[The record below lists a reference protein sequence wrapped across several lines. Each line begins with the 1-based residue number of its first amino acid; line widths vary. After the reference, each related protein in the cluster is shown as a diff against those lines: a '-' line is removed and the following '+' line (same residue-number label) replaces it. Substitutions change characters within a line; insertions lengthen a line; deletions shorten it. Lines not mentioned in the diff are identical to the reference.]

1 MRKHPQ
7 IDLTAFELAD
17 AAQRKAVQA
26 RKRKLKRNS
35 AQLQSKSLPAA
46 ATPFSPPSAGQRR
59 SAQQQLGDL
68 YELRALEALRQ
79 AGCCLLAR
87 QLSCPVGELDLVVRD
102 GQTLVFV
109 EVRYRSNPHFGGAL
123 ASISQSKQTRLFKAV
138 QWWLP
143 ALVRKHFGGRLPDCR
158 IDLITFEKDTQTWCR
173 DAVCLSQD
181 K

>member
-1 MRKHPQ
+1 MRKHSQ

-26 RKRKLKRNS
+26 RKRKLKRS
-35 AQLQSKSLPAA
+35 HAHLQSKSSSAA
-46 ATPFSPPSAGQRR
+46 ARPSPLPSTGQKR

-68 YELRALEALRQ
+68 YELRALDALRQ

-109 EVRYRSNPHFGGAL
+109 EVRYRSNDHFGGAL
-123 ASISQSKQTRLFKAV
+123 ASISRSKQTRLLRAV
-138 QWWLP
+138 QWCLP
-143 ALVRKHFGGRLPDCR
+143 ALVREHFGGRLPECR
-158 IDLITFEKDTQTWCR
+158 IDLITFEKDTHTWCR
-173 DAVCLSQD
+173 DAVCLTQD